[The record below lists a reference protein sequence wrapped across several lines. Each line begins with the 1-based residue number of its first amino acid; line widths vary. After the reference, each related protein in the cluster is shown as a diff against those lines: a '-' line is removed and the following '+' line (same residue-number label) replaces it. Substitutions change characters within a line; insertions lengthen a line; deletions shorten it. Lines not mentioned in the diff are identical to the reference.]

1 MTDDLL
7 DRSVQAYRAEYR
19 GSALDTRAIRRDILV
34 RAGARRRKKL
44 ALTGVALPV
53 AATFFVSAAVAA
65 SHVGFPRLEDV
76 ERWFGVARL
85 DASAHVPTPERLPGA
100 PPERHVAPPPVTAPA
115 LDVEAPSEPPRNAEP
130 APAPSRLRSPVKSSR
145 LRADGPERRSSS
157 VATVEPSPRASA
169 TVADTRPNLLAQDLA
184 AYQRAH
190 RLHFH
195 GGDPAAALDGWNAYL
210 TQYPAGTFAPEA
222 RFNRAVCLLRL
233 GRRNEARQILA
244 PIAESRFAYGRERA
258 RALLTAME

>member
-19 GSALDTRAIRRDILV
+19 GSTLDTRAIRRDILV

-65 SHVGFPRLEDV
+65 SHAGFPRFEDV
-76 ERWFGVARL
+76 ERWFGVDRI
-85 DASAHVPTPERLPGA
+85 DASAQLPTPERLPGA
-100 PPERHVAPPPVTAPA
+100 PPERQVAPPPITVPELA
-115 LDVEAPSEPPRNAEP
+115 VEAPSEPPRIPEP
-130 APAPSRLRSPVKSSR
+130 APAPSGVPLARKSRPLPESQ
-145 LRADGPERRSSS
+145 ERRSDA
-157 VATVEPSPRASA
+157 VATVEPSPRASV

-195 GGDPAAALDGWNAYL
+195 GGDPAAALDAWNGYL
-210 TQYPAGTFAPEA
+210 AHYPAGTFAPEA

-233 GRRNEARQILA
+233 GRRTEARQILT